1 MRDVTFIIKRL
12 WNFIW
17 KEDSLLSWVVNIILA
32 FVIVKFIIYPG
43 LGFILGTSYP
53 VVAVVSGSMEHSG
66 YNFDDWWALNSMLY
80 KNFNISKNDFSR
92 YRFKNGF
99 DKGDLMIIVG
109 SDKIKKG
116 DVVVFRGSH
125 GEPIIHRAVLVDE
138 EDEKFFVQT
147 KGDNNKASRDDEL
160 NITSD
165 RIIGVAKFRVPY
177 LGWFKL
183 GFLSLIG
190 KA

>member
-80 KNFNISKNDFSR
+80 KNFNISQNDFSR
-92 YRFKNGF
+92 
-99 DKGDLMIIVG
+99 
-109 SDKIKKG
+109 
-116 DVVVFRGSH
+116 
-125 GEPIIHRAVLVDE
+125 
-138 EDEKFFVQT
+138 
-147 KGDNNKASRDDEL
+147 
-160 NITSD
+160 
-165 RIIGVAKFRVPY
+165 
-177 LGWFKL
+177 
-183 GFLSLIG
+183 
-190 KA
+190 